1 MIKQGSNGSYNIF
14 YRGLFISSF
23 PIHNKKMIEGYNNEG
38 IDLIE
43 QSLRLNYKLQPQISL
58 YKSFVNLIYK
68 NKKNKKKIPT
78 SDHIYF
84 LKCFLALM
92 KLNVIIENDNNGIL
106 IMKRKKIDR
115 KKNNIRVDS

>member
-1 MIKQGSNGSYNIF
+1 MIKQGSCGSYNIF

-23 PIHNKKMIEGYNNEG
+23 PIHNNKMIDGYNNEG

-43 QSLRLNYKLQPQISL
+43 QSLRLNYNLRQQINL
-58 YKSFVNLIYK
+58 YKSFITMIYY

-78 SDHIYF
+78 CDHIYF

-92 KLNVIIENDNNGIL
+92 KLKEINEDDNNGVL
-106 IMKRKKIDR
+106 IMKRKK
-115 KKNNIRVDS
+115 